1 MKVHKLLVHSR
12 VSIDWD
18 LSICLE
24 PCLPTILSFGSTTT
38 YLDVGSIQPF
48 FLTVYTLSDPEWCLC
63 CCCFLGGEGRGGEG
77 RGGEGRGGEGRGGDG
92 GWEGRGGGG
101 EGRGGGREAL
111 QLMKRNQNG
120 VN

>member
-1 MKVHKLLVHSR
+1 M
-12 VSIDWD
+12 DWD

-63 CCCFLGGEGRGGEG
+63 CCCCFFGGEGRGGEGGEGRGGEG
-77 RGGEGRGGEGRGGDG
+77 RGGEGRGGEGRGG
-92 GWEGRGGGG
+92 EGRGG
-101 EGRGGGREAL
+101 EAL
-111 QLMKRNQNG
+111 QLMKRNQLTEME
-120 VN
+120 